1 MSKRQIA
8 MVMDLNKCLGC
19 HTCSIACK
27 TLWTRREGMQHMWW
41 NTVNTQPGTGTP
53 HGYEEMGGGFREGEA
68 QKGYRPSEEDFG
80 KAWDFNYDEVFH
92 GGKEDAF
99 LQANYG
105 EWNNGEN
112 WKGPNWDEDI
122 GAGEYPNSYY
132 FYLPRICNHC
142 THPACLEACPRKA
155 IEKREEDGIVL
166 INEERCSG
174 YRFCQEAC
182 PYKKIY
188 FNETL
193 GKSQKCIFCFPRIDE
208 GVTTACSRQCPG
220 RLRFVGYLDDPEGP
234 IYKLVHEHK
243 VALPLHSE
251 YGTQPNVY
259 YVPPI
264 SSPKFDEN
272 GEPTDESRIPLDY
285 LEYLF
290 GPSVKGVLDKI
301 ESERVKVRNGGE
313 SELMDLLIARKW
325 LDLFGPFTKHPRD
338 VVTASPVRMV
348 GLTDNNNSS
357 AVQMW
362 DAGVKS

>member
-1 MSKRQIA
+1 M
-8 MVMDLNKCLGC
+8 
-19 HTCSIACK
+19 
-27 TLWTRREGMQHMWW
+27 
-41 NTVNTQPGTGTP
+41 
-53 HGYEEMGGGFREGEA
+53 
-68 QKGYRPSEEDFG
+68 
-80 KAWDFNYDEVFH
+80 
-92 GGKEDAF
+92 
-99 LQANYG
+99 
-105 EWNNGEN
+105 
-112 WKGPNWDEDI
+112 
-122 GAGEYPNSYY
+122 
-132 FYLPRICNHC
+132 
-142 THPACLEACPRKA
+142 
-155 IEKREEDGIVL
+155 
-166 INEERCSG
+166 
-174 YRFCQEAC
+174 
-182 PYKKIY
+182 
-188 FNETL
+188 
-193 GKSQKCIFCFPRIDE
+193 
-208 GVTTACSRQCPG
+208 
-220 RLRFVGYLDDPEGP
+220 
-234 IYKLVHEHK
+234 VHEHK

>member
-19 HTCSIACK
+19 HTCSVACK

-53 HGYEEMGGGFREGEA
+53 LGYEEMGGGFRDGEA

-92 GGKEDAF
+92 GGKQDAF

-122 GAGEYPNSYY
+122 GGGEFPNSYY

-142 THPACLEACPRKA
+142 THAACLEACPRKA
-155 IEKREEDGIVL
+155 IEKRDEDGIVL

-208 GVTTACSRQCPG
+208 GVTTACARQCPG
-220 RLRFVGYLDDPEGP
+220 RLRFVGYLDDEEGP
-234 IYKLVHEHK
+234 IHKLVYKYK
-243 VALPLHSE
+243 VALPLHEE
-251 YGTQPNVY
+251 YGTDPNVF
-259 YVPPI
+259 YVPPM
-264 SSPKFDEN
+264 SSPKYDEDGN
-272 GEPTDESRIPLDY
+272 PTDEPRIPLDY

-290 GPSVKGVLDKI
+290 GPGVKNALDKI
-301 ESERVKVRNGGE
+301 DSERARAANGE
-313 SELMDLLIARKW
+313 DSELMDLLIARKW
-325 LDLFGPFTKHPRD
+325 LDLFGPFNKHPRD
-338 VVTASPVRMV
+338 VVSETPIRILDSAS
-348 GLTDNNNSS
+348 GGK
-357 AVQMW
+357 Q
-362 DAGVKS
+362 AGVQVWDGGARS